1 MIYSL
6 QHIILI
12 IYIFYLWS
20 TRTAFVISCGSHIFY
35 TRNEKRNQAAKIH
48 GTLVTAYAKE
58 VSVLVLDIG
67 DQTNENTCNHIIL

>member
-1 MIYSL
+1 M
-6 QHIILI
+6 
-12 IYIFYLWS
+12 
-20 TRTAFVISCGSHIFY
+20 ISCGSHIFY
-35 TRNEKRNQAAKIH
+35 TRNDKRNQAAKIH